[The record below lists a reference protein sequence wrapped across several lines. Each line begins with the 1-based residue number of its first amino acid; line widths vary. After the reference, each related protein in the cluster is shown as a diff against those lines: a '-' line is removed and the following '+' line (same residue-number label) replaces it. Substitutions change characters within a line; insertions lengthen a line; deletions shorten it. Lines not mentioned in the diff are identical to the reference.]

1 MTGATKF
8 ADRTIADDHW
18 PSPSSPRGVD
28 IVYWHAFDRPEQQ
41 VSRVCGA
48 EAWGRKSLGAQKLGG
63 AKAWGR
69 KSLGAQSIASQRR
82 RSAPQCRRQR
92 IHKSES
98 VSRCRG
104 PAADGNGIS
113 QLPSISMANRQQRS
127 HGLQHDPPALPR
139 SAGADRSN
147 AAIVRLI
154 DAGSGLPG
162 CDKPDRHGR
171 ELVKRTTG
179 WHALGRISPL
189 NK

>member
-1 MTGATKF
+1 MRWTGATKF
-8 ADRTIADDHW
+8 ADLTIADDRW

-48 EAWGRKSLGAQKLGG
+48 E
-63 AKAWGR
+63 AWGR

-179 WHALGRISPL
+179 GTRWVASRL
-189 NK
+189 